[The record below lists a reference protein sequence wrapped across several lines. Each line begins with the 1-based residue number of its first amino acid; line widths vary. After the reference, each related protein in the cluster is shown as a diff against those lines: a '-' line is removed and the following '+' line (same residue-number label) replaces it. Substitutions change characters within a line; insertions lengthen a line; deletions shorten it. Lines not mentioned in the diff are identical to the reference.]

1 MQEINFNFSWN
12 YKKDTVDRLYAYL
25 TLKGHKIWKDD
36 EGGLQGHLV
45 DGMAE
50 AIEKSKVILV
60 CLSEKYFTSKNCKL
74 ELEYAHEMDK
84 QIVVIKLDPLLT
96 LTGHGALSMI
106 LAKQLYI
113 ENTNEDQLFQAVHN
127 RLAGNSNRSIAATPR
142 KNLNFTNFKNFETP
156 NSYNYI
162 VVYDNLQDYRAI
174 SFECEISNDI
184 HIGIAKTPQHKDSK
198 FEIVI
203 GGWRGTKSVIR
214 DHNQGPNL
222 ISNMHD
228 YPVFVHLRKKV
239 TYFYLIFEA
248 ATPWPTTTHFSVL
261 S

>member
-1 MQEINFNFSWN
+1 MLTMLGFSWH
-12 YKKDTVDRLYAYL
+12 YKKDTVDRLYNYL
-25 TLKGHKIWKDD
+25 TSKGHKIWKDD

-45 DGMAE
+45 DGMAD

-96 LTGHGALSMI
+96 MTGHGALSMI
-106 LAKQLYI
+106 LAKQLYL
-113 ENTNEDQLFQAVHN
+113 ENDNEDQLFQAVHN
-127 RLAGNSNRSIAATPR
+127 RLTGNVCKSMAATPR
-142 KNLNFTNFKNFETP
+142 KNVGFTNLKHFETP
-156 NSYNYI
+156 NDYKYI
-162 VVYDNLQDYRAI
+162 VAYDNLQECKVVC
-174 SFECEISNDI
+174 FECEISNDI
-184 HIGIAKTPQHKDSK
+184 HVGVSKTPNHKDPK

-214 DHNQGPNL
+214 DRNQGPNL
-222 ISNMHD
+222 ISNVHD

-239 TYFYLIFEA
+239 MIRF
-248 ATPWPTTTHFSVL
+248 
-261 S
+261 